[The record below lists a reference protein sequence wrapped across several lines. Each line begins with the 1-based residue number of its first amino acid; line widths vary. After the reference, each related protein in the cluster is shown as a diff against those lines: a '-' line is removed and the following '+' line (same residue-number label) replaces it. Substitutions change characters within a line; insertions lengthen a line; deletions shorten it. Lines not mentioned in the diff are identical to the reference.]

1 MREVL
6 KIKELKKQPNV
17 ERGAPP
23 GALKAPLLFVASAKS
38 CNPRRESREARAC
51 LPVRLDVP
59 PRRTT
64 VGAPAAPGGRAQEA
78 EGEQRRS
85 GPPAAAGGPGGA
97 HCRLRG
103 QPLLHPQRPVAH

>member
-6 KIKELKKQPNV
+6 RIKELKNQHNV

-51 LPVRLDVP
+51 LRN
-59 PRRTT
+59 
-64 VGAPAAPGGRAQEA
+64 
-78 EGEQRRS
+78 S
-85 GPPAAAGGPGGA
+85 
-97 HCRLRG
+97 
-103 QPLLHPQRPVAH
+103 